1 MANTLVRT
9 YDNISHA
16 DNVRKELLASGFP
29 PSSVHLA
36 SKEDEAGPVKG
47 NFAVG
52 NGDSDKGI
60 VRGLVELLTGRDEDD
75 YQRNFSDGEQRGTCL
90 LTVDANDDEQLARA
104 SDILNR
110 SGAKKLW

>member
-9 YDNISHA
+9 YDSISTA
-16 DNVRKELLASGFP
+16 NNVRKELLASGFP
-29 PSSVHLA
+29 SSSVHLA
-36 SKEDEAGPVKG
+36 SKEDEAGPVEG

-52 NGDSDKGI
+52 NADAGNGV
-60 VRGLVELLTGRDEDD
+60 VRGLVELLTGGDD
-75 YQRNFSDGEQRGTCL
+75 GYRHNFSDPVQRGTCL

-110 SGAKKLW
+110 SGAKKIW